1 MPERWSAW
9 SSGCL
14 VRSLPKIQRIVGDAA
29 RRLLRAD
36 GVAFVLREG
45 NQCFYAEEDAIA
57 PLWKGHRLP
66 MRDCVSGWV
75 MLHGEPAIILDVFAD
90 DRVPH
95 DAYRPTFVKSLAM
108 VPIRQRDPLGAIG
121 AYWAHRHRPTAE
133 EVEELQ
139 ALADSS
145 AIANVMAYRELDD
158 SRVDTL
164 RRLALAAEYRDDRT
178 HEHTERVARTSFL
191 VAQRLG
197 LPPSEASLIRQAAPL
212 HDLGKLSL
220 PDAILMKRTRLTV
233 TEYEEVKRHPSTGA
247 AILTGSAST
256 VLRLAEEI
264 AAQGRGDPAERAHRG
279 AGRRVR
285 RAHPHPAVQAVLV
298 ERRGRGGGVPADR
311 APIRSRGRAGLPRP
325 RRG

>member
-233 TEYEEVKRHPSTGA
+233 TESKRSS
-247 AILTGSAST
+247 AI
-256 VLRLAEEI
+256 R
-264 AAQGRGDPAERAHRG
+264 RPA
-279 AGRRVR
+279 RR
-285 RAHPHPAVQAVLV
+285 
-298 ERRGRGGGVPADR
+298 
-311 APIRSRGRAGLPRP
+311 S
-325 RRG
+325 